1 MKRKG
6 NKIKTVFLMLLTIFL
21 MTVLVHDSVYAANVK
36 LNRTQVQIVRGD
48 TYRLYVKG
56 TTAKVKWSSSN
67 TKIATVSNGKVT
79 AKKKGTTVIYAK
91 VKGKTYACK
100 VTVVTQQR
108 AYIDTLQKQINIQ
121 RRRYGF
127 SSYDRNSLL
136 QQAAQKRAKELAER
150 FSHTRP
156 NGYSWASAIS
166 MRYNFEKASELT
178 ARYYTDP
185 QEVVDA
191 WMSSASTKAKIISK
205 RYNEI
210 GVGVY
215 LDEDGY
221 LYYAVIVAR
230 KK

>member
-6 NKIKTVFLMLLTIFL
+6 NKIKTIFFMLLTICM
-21 MTVLVHDSVYAANVK
+21 MTVLLHDSVFAANVK

-48 TYRLYVKG
+48 TCRLYVKG
-56 TTAKVKWSSSN
+56 STAKVRWYSSN
-67 TKIATVSNGKVT
+67 AKIATVSNGKVT
-79 AKKKGTTVIYAK
+79 AKKKGTSIIYAK
-91 VKGKTYACK
+91 VNGKKYACK

-127 SSYDRNSLL
+127 NSYDRNSLL
-136 QQAAQKRAKELAER
+136 QQAAQKRAKELAEK
-150 FSHTRP
+150 FSHARP
-156 NGYSWASAIS
+156 NGYNWASAIS

-185 QEVVDA
+185 QEVVNA
-191 WMSSASTKAKIISK
+191 WMSSASTKAQIISK
-205 RYNEI
+205 RYNEV

>member
-1 MKRKG
+1 MKRKE
-6 NKIKTVFLMLLTIFL
+6 NKIKTIFFMLLTICM
-21 MTVLVHDSVYAANVK
+21 MTVLMHDSVSASNVR

-56 TTAKVKWSSSN
+56 TT
-67 TKIATVSNGKVT
+67 IATVSNGKVT
-79 AKKKGTTVIYAK
+79 AKKKGTAVIYAK
-91 VKGKTYACK
+91 VNGKKYACK

-108 AYIDTLQKQINIQ
+108 AYIDTLQRQINIQ

-127 SSYDRNSLL
+127 NSYDRNPLL
-136 QQAAQKRAKELAER
+136 QQAAQKRAKELAEK
-150 FSHTRP
+150 FSHARP

-166 MRYNFEKASELT
+166 MRYNFKKASELT

-191 WMSSASTKAKIISK
+191 WMSRASTKAKIISK

-215 LDEDGY
+215 LDEDGF
-221 LYYAVIVAR
+221 LYYAVIVAVR
-230 KK
+230 K

>member
-6 NKIKTVFLMLLTIFL
+6 NKIKTLFLMLFTIL
-21 MTVLVHDSVYAANVK
+21 MMTVLVHDSVYASNAK
-36 LNRTQVQIVRGD
+36 LNRTQMQIVRGD

-56 TTAKVKWSSSN
+56 TTAKVRWSSAN

-108 AYIDTLQKQINIQ
+108 AYIDMLQKQINIQ

-127 SSYDRNSLL
+127 NSYDRNSLL
-136 QQAAQKRAKELAER
+136 QQAAQKRAKELAEK
-150 FSHTRP
+150 FSHARP
-156 NGYSWASAIS
+156 NGYNWASAIS

-185 QEVVDA
+185 QEVVNA
-191 WMSSASTKAKIISK
+191 WMSRASTKAKIISK

-221 LYYAVIVAR
+221 LYYAVIVA
-230 KK
+230 KKK